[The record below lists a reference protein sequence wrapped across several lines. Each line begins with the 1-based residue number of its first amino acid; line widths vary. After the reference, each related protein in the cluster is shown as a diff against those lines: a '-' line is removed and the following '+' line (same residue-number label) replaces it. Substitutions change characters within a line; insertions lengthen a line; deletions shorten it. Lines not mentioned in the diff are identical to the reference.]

1 MQTSIDQLIKLK
13 HAEKT
18 PSEILKSSPTVLIGV
33 DEQIAS
39 VLKGLAIKTVFDL
52 AQSRIFHMAGQI
64 AQTLND
70 EASVFKLFGRVATEM
85 VNDEYLEM
93 TPRQLASESIL
104 VLEGIGP
111 RNLQAVRNAIK
122 LDTVRDL
129 SVWPPYLAARAIYN
143 HAFNIDNARMEDPDA
158 PAELLPV
165 ARNYWTEKRFIKKCF
180 IEETTVGR
188 ASQPLNQ
195 AIDVLAALEGSYFT
209 EPMLGAMLTFEQTW
223 TPYGLSLGNL
233 IHSLALA
240 PAESTRIALIDWQR
254 QEAARLSESTEQ
266 QEMLSN
272 LLGQESAIS
281 EIANGVISEVQEGKS
296 QTSTNSYSNSSGNSA
311 GLIASLFASST
322 SGHASASSETLS
334 VASSSGNRD
343 VAMST
348 SQDIRQSTQ
357 QQAASVRS
365 RRATSVKE
373 VQQSEKEEIR
383 TRIVTNYNHSHALS
397 IHYYE
402 VLQIYKTMLRHN
414 RTDRLIFVPMM
425 PFNLKDSRVLRRFR
439 HALKSAARNEQE
451 LELITHYVGEVRLE
465 NLSPQIGSAPRY
477 LYADN
482 DAVLETIEVSGASL
496 RRRWEVSKLIIK
508 LQNNRSLQLT
518 NGRLIMASTYR
529 FKLTDLITVGEI
541 TSISVEYRHLLED
554 EDRMF
559 AQTSMFVKSGNIST
573 TLRHYHH
580 LPTTR
585 MRESNTFREESL
597 VGVDAG
603 FYVGEFINVLEEN
616 KDYFSR
622 AIWNSLDESEIARML
637 RPYTFRNRPLLGS
650 VDFPPLGLYGNCLV
664 FKYRHEDDPQWRNWK
679 KTHIGDLAEEEDFV
693 SVPTGG
699 LFAESVLG
707 RYNSSEK
714 IDLTRFWNWQDSPI
728 PFAAPDI
735 APVGAGSRYVP
746 DGQTTAN
753 LEPSNLQLMQPNPLP
768 APQGMSALQGAL
780 TTSEIFRN
788 MSALAEGIAAN
799 TVGLQTTGQAAVQQ
813 STLASDNVKAAIN
826 AVSDI
831 VKSAIGLPP
840 TGAEGG
846 KSSTQLGGEIN
857 LAKTID
863 TMTSAAAGSAAG
875 LGPAPTVGKSALQS
889 VFESC
894 LNPLRPAID
903 AITGSPLWNAQ
914 MDISPEVD
922 SGYSADANNGLP
934 EEVADADE
942 DEPEPEAEQEP
953 ELEPE
958 PEPPGDIDEVVT
970 PVNEIVIQE
979 NSASLEIKNAIAGV
993 DGLNIRQGPST
1004 KTSILGKLRQGT
1016 IVEVLGEENKFVKIR
1031 TDDGTVGYITS
1042 ASTVRTFDP
1051 VCLGMVNRHTN
1062 LAKLI
1067 AAFNSTKG
1075 SKRAFDEIH
1084 YHVSGDPHLT
1094 MGFGNFAE
1102 GTLNNF
1108 FKEMPTGT
1116 REELVD
1122 SIWHYLYTNKSRMKQ
1137 FSNEFKLDATDES
1150 TVKNELKKF
1159 FGKGGDLSAWA
1170 HRMIKKDPVANKNI
1184 FNKSGHW
1191 FYDSMKK
1198 ALLVGSVRNEQIHTW
1213 VNKTPLRDGKVA
1225 AKKLQL
1231 QNIYGAVA
1239 AITSAR
1245 SSGLSVAYNEVRD
1258 KATVSIGKKELD
1270 TRTCPEQYKPEIV
1283 SLDETILNQDWK
1295 ALLIWLRYNSHKGKI
1310 RSRQIAIWNI
1320 WFEPSWGPLPKFNV
1334 MPGRHTG
1341 IAMERTSGGVAF
1353 SD

>member
-1 MQTSIDQLIKLK
+1 MHVSIDQLIKLQ
-13 HAEKT
+13 HTEKT
-18 PSEILKSSPTVLIGV
+18 PSEILKSAPTVLIGV
-33 DEQIAS
+33 DDRIAS

-52 AQSRIFHMAGQI
+52 SQSRIFHMARQI

-70 EASVFKLFGRVATEM
+70 EASVFKLFGQVATEM
-85 VNDEYLEM
+85 VNDEYLNM
-93 TPRQLASESIL
+93 TPCQLASQSIL

-111 RNLQAVRNAIK
+111 RNFQSVRDAIQ

-129 SVWPPYLAARAIYN
+129 SLWPPYLAARAIY
-143 HAFNIDNARMEDPDA
+143 HHVFNIDNASMEDPDA

-165 ARNYWTEKRFIKKCF
+165 GRNYWTERRFIKKCF

-188 ASQPLNQ
+188 PGRPLNQ

-223 TPYGLSLGNL
+223 TPYGLSLGSL

-254 QEAARLSESTEQ
+254 QEAARLSEYTEQ
-266 QEMLSN
+266 QEVLSN

-296 QTSTNSYSNSSGNSA
+296 RTSTSSYSNSSGNA
-311 GLIASLFASST
+311 TGLIASLFGSST

-383 TRIVTNYNHSHALS
+383 TRVITNYNHSHALS

-402 VLQIYKTMLRHN
+402 VIQIYKTVLKHTK
-414 RTDRLIFVPMM
+414 TDRLVFVPMQ
-425 PFNLKDSRVLRRFR
+425 PLSLKDRQVLRRFR
-439 HALKSAARNEQE
+439 HALKAAARNEQE
-451 LELITHYVGEVRLE
+451 LMLIAHYTGEVRLE
-465 NLSPQIGSAPRY
+465 NLSPQVEAAIRY
-477 LYADN
+477 AYTDN
-482 DAVLETIEVSGASL
+482 DAVVETIEVSGVSL
-496 RRRWEVSKLIIK
+496 NRRWEVSKLILK
-508 LQNNRSLQLT
+508 LRNDRSLQLKD
-518 NGRLIMASTYR
+518 GQQIQASTFR
-529 FKLTDLITVGEI
+529 FKLPDLLTIGEI
-541 TSISVEYRHLLED
+541 ARVGVEYKHLLED

-559 AQTSMFVKSGNIST
+559 AQTSLFVKSGNASA
-573 TLRHYHH
+573 TLRLHHH

-585 MRESNTFREESL
+585 LRESNIFHEQWL
-597 VGVDAG
+597 VGVDPG
-603 FYVGEFINVLEEN
+603 FYVGEFINVLDED

-622 AIWNSLDESEIARML
+622 VIWNSLDESQIARIL

-650 VDFPPLGLYGNCLV
+650 VDFPPLGIYGNCLV
-664 FKYRHEDDPQWRNWK
+664 FKYRHEDDQQWRNWK
-679 KTHIGDLAEEEDFV
+679 KAHIGDLAQEEDFV

-728 PFAAPDI
+728 PFGAPDI
-735 APVGAGSRYVP
+735 APVGAGSRYAP
-746 DGQTTAN
+746 DGQTSAN
-753 LEPSNLQLMQPNPLP
+753 LEPSALQLMQPNPLP

-780 TTSEIFRN
+780 ATSEIFRN

-799 TVGLQTTGQAAVQQ
+799 TAGMQISGQAAIQQ
-813 STLASDNVKAAIN
+813 ASVASDNVKAAMN
-826 AVSDI
+826 AVSGI

-840 TGAEGG
+840 TGSEGS

-863 TMTSAAAGSAAG
+863 TMTSAAAGAVAG
-875 LGPAPTVGKSALQS
+875 VSSAPTVGKSALQS

-914 MDISPEVD
+914 MDLSPEVE
-922 SGYSADANNGLP
+922 SGHCADANSGLP
-934 EEVADADE
+934 DDAADEDE
-942 DEPEPEAEQEP
+942 DEPEPT
-953 ELEPE
+953 
-958 PEPPGDIDEVVT
+958 GDIDEVVT
-970 PVNEIVIQE
+970 PVNEVVTQV
-979 NSASLEIKNAIAGV
+979 NGASLEIKYAIAGV
-993 DGLNIRQGPST
+993 DGLNIRQEANS
-1004 KTSILGKLRQGT
+1004 KSDILGELKQGA
-1016 IVEVLGEENKFVKIR
+1016 IVEILGEENKYVKIR
-1031 TDDGTVGYITS
+1031 TDDATIGYIIS
-1042 ASTVRTFDP
+1042 SSTVRTLDP
-1051 VCLGMVNRHTN
+1051 VCLGMVDRRTH

-1067 AAFNSTKG
+1067 AAFNSAK
-1075 SKRAFDEIH
+1075 SSQRAFNEIH

-1094 MGFGNFAE
+1094 MGFGHFAE
-1102 GTLNNF
+1102 GTLNKLF
-1108 FKEMPTGT
+1108 RQMPTDT
-1116 REELVD
+1116 RCEIVD
-1122 SIWHYLYTNKSRMKQ
+1122 SVWQYLHGNKNRLKQ
-1137 FSNEFKLDATDES
+1137 FLDDFGLDSADE
-1150 TVKNELKKF
+1150 TAIKQTLNIF

-1170 HRMIKKDPVANKNI
+1170 HQMIKKDPVANKDI

-1198 ALLVGSVRNEQIHTW
+1198 ALLIKSVRNVQISTW
-1213 VNKTPLRDGKVA
+1213 IKETPLSDGQKNA
-1225 AKKLQL
+1225 GELQL
-1231 QNIYGAVA
+1231 QTVYGAVA
-1239 AITSAR
+1239 ALTSAR
-1245 SSGLSVAYNEVRD
+1245 SSGVSAPYKEI
-1258 KATVSIGKKELD
+1258 KAGKTISIGDRKFDVKA
-1270 TRTCPEQYKPEIV
+1270 CPEQYRPENDHF
-1283 SLDETILNQDWK
+1283 DEAVLNQDWK
-1295 ALLIWLRYNSHKGKI
+1295 VLLIWMRYNSYKGKI
-1310 RSRQIAIWNI
+1310 RNRQKAIWYL
-1320 WFEPSWGPLPKFNV
+1320 WFEPSWGPLPKLNA
-1334 MPGRHTG
+1334 MPGKHTG

-1353 SD
+1353 SDW